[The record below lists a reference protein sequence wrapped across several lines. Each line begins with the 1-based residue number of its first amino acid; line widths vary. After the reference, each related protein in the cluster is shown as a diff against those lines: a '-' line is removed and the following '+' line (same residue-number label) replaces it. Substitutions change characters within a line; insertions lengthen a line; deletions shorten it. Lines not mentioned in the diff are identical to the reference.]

1 MTYTN
6 YIHFILLFILV
17 SSILFISINK
27 NNSTKEG
34 AASKLTPSLE
44 RGGIDM
50 KSYEDKIAELT
61 YRYNYLMAR
70 VPISFYAGNIEYN
83 YNTETPLVIFS
94 GGVPYVYVNMRLPYP
109 PPGDK
114 GDSGDPGPPGISGSQ
129 GIQGDM
135 GLTGYSGLSY
145 SGFLNSNLSK

>member
-1 MTYTN
+1 MGHTN
-6 YIHFILLFILV
+6 YIIFILLLILLL
-17 SSILFISINK
+17 SILFIFVKK

-34 AASKLTPSLE
+34 ATPNPTPSLE
-44 RGGIDM
+44 RAGIDM
-50 KSYEDKIAELT
+50 KSYEEKIAELT
-61 YRYNYLMAR
+61 DQYNYLMAR
-70 VPISFYAGNIEYN
+70 VPITFYAGNIEYN

-114 GDSGDPGPPGISGSQ
+114 GDSGDPGPPGIPGSQ
-129 GIQGDM
+129 GIQGNM